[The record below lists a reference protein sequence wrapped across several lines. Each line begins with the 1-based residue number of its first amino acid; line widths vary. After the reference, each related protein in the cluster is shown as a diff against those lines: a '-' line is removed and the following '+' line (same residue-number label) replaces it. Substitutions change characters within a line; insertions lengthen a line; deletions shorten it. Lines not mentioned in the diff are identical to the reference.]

1 MSNVAPAEK
10 EYQVSKEDA
19 AWGRLIAG
27 QQGISGSR
35 IAETLGITLQAFLN
49 MGFQPCGVMKIP
61 YQKEFKVYEA
71 TLRESLNDHPEVV
84 KARSRKTGAKSGFQA
99 AETRRKKCVG
109 VLSNKRPDIEEL
121 YEALVEKLWNPAS
134 EKDLLDG
141 SLYLEL
147 PAMLWDALQPWD
159 CCEDEAVEII
169 VDILWAVTKMRTWK
183 VDENTKEQHEPLVL
197 GIWRRD
203 VKIDAD
209 IEAYKNV
216 FLAAI
221 RHLKFDDIPKYEGR
235 RRAWE
240 ELKDMSQR
248 SWPKDG

>member
-1 MSNVAPAEK
+1 
-10 EYQVSKEDA
+10 
-19 AWGRLIAG
+19 
-27 QQGISGSR
+27 
-35 IAETLGITLQAFLN
+35 
-49 MGFQPCGVMKIP
+49 
-61 YQKEFKVYEA
+61 
-71 TLRESLNDHPEVV
+71 
-84 KARSRKTGAKSGFQA
+84 
-99 AETRRKKCVG
+99 
-109 VLSNKRPDIEEL
+109 
-121 YEALVEKLWNPAS
+121 
-134 EKDLLDG
+134 
-141 SLYLEL
+141 
-147 PAMLWDALQPWD
+147 MLWDALQPWD